1 MNGNNIYIMC
11 DGEIIA
17 GTKSNGI
24 TSETELLEV
33 SGPKSGRSREYTEGR
48 DEWGFTTSFLVLSN
62 EHVKDLLKKGT
73 TYDIQVGAR
82 NGSSS
87 TNLLQGKAILKNCKM
102 TFTLGNLAQG
112 SFQFVGNGP
121 LEDYVNV
128 SSISLSPR
136 SLLLIQGDSDTLI
149 PTILPSNAGNKNL
162 AWSSSDT
169 SVATVDQSGN
179 VTAVGSGSCT
189 ITCAATDGSGVTA
202 TCNFKTVELV
212 DLGLPSGTL
221 WATCNIGANS
231 PEEFGDHFAWAETE
245 PKENYSWETYKYC
258 EETYNSLTKYC
269 TDAQYGTVDELTSLQ
284 AGDDAAKMNCGSKW
298 ATPTRAQFNELL
310 LSDNTTIS
318 FVTQNDVSGVLIT
331 SNINGNSIFLPIAP
345 YISDSSSIS
354 GESHYLTSNIN
365 QTIPFRSQ
373 ILKIISSPSS
383 ISVDPT
389 GVLRKNGMSVRPV
402 RFQQSEE

>member
-11 DGEIIA
+11 DGVIIA
-17 GTKSNGI
+17 GTKSNEI
-24 TSETELLEV
+24 TSDTELLEV
-33 SGPKSGRSREYTEGR
+33 SGPKSGRSREYTIGR

-62 EHVKDLLKKGT
+62 EHIKDLLKKGT
-73 TYDIQVGAR
+73 TYDIQVVAR

-87 TNLLQGKAILKNCKM
+87 TGLLQGKAILKNCKM
-102 TFTLGNLAQG
+102 TFTRGNLAQG

-128 SSISLSPR
+128 SSISLSRR
-136 SLLLIQGDSDTLI
+136 SLLLIQGDSETLI

-162 AWSSSDT
+162 AWSSSNQ
-169 SVATVDQSGN
+169 SVATVDQDGN

-189 ITCAATDGSGVTA
+189 ITCAATDGSGVFA

-258 EETYNSLTKYC
+258 EGTSNTLTKYC
-269 TDAQYGTVDELTSLQ
+269 TDAQYGTVDDLVSLN
-284 AGDDAAKMNCGSKW
+284 AVDDAARKISNQKLW
-298 ATPTRAQFNELL
+298 TPTTVRITELTN
-310 LSDNTTIS
+310 SNYTTIEH
-318 FVTQNDVSGVLIT
+318 TTLNGVSGVRIT
-331 SNINGNSIFLPIAP
+331 SKSNANSIFLPLSPCIEGETPSQYSRYMSRNNNPTTSYYSVALQ
-345 YISDSSSIS
+345 ISEDNV
-354 GESHYLTSNIN
+354 E
-365 QTIPFRSQ
+365 
-373 ILKIISSPSS
+373 IIT
-383 ISVDPT
+383 DT
-389 GVLRKNGMSVRPV
+389 MRCFGFSVRPIYIP
-402 RFQQSEE
+402 E

>member
-11 DGEIIA
+11 DGVIIA
-17 GTKSNGI
+17 GTKSNEI

-62 EHVKDLLKKGT
+62 EHVKDLLRKGT
-73 TYDIQVGAR
+73 TYDIQVVAR

-87 TNLLQGKAILKNCKM
+87 TGLLQGKAILKNCKM
-102 TFTLGNLAQG
+102 TFTRGNLAQG

-136 SLLLIQGDSDTLI
+136 SLLLIQGDSETLI

-162 AWSSSDT
+162 AWSSSNT
-169 SVATVDQSGN
+169 SVATVDQDGK

-189 ITCAATDGSGVTA
+189 ITCTAMDGSGVSA
-202 TCNFKTVELV
+202 TCQFNTAELV

-221 WATCNIGANS
+221 WATKNIGADN
-231 PEEFGDHFAWAETE
+231 PEDFGDYFAWAETE
-245 PKENYSWETYKYC
+245 PKEDYSWETYKYC
-258 EETYNSLTKYC
+258 EGTYDSLTKYC

-284 AGDDAAKMNCGSKW
+284 AGDDAARKISNQKLW
-298 ATPTRAQFNELL
+298 TPTTVRITELIN
-310 LSDNTTIS
+310 SNNTTIEH
-318 FVTQNDVSGVLIT
+318 TTLNGVAGVRIT
-331 SNINGNSIFLPIAP
+331 SKSNENSIFLPLAP
-345 YISDSSSIS
+345 YIDGETLGIYSRYMSRNNNSTTSYYSVSLQIS
-354 GESHYLTSNIN
+354 EDNVE
-365 QTIPFRSQ
+365 
-373 ILKIISSPSS
+373 IIT
-383 ISVDPT
+383 DT
-389 GVLRKNGMSVRPV
+389 MRCFGFSVRPIYTP
-402 RFQQSEE
+402 E